1 VPVQGLHISKAEFC
15 ATCHMLYT
23 PVVDAQGEVVGEFPE
38 QMVYPEWKASS
49 VSAKETCQTCHM
61 PVAKGN
67 VRLSSTGGPL
77 RGPFNRH
84 EFVGG
89 NAYMLGLLGT
99 FGQGLGL
106 TASGMQMEASRQRTV
121 DYLQAATGSIAVQQ
135 AALQGTSL
143 IADIASSNS
152 AGHKF
157 PTSYPSRRAWI
168 HLVVTDAEGKVVFE
182 SGAFDER
189 GAIAGNDNDLDPAR
203 FEPHYTEITAPD
215 QVQIYEAIIYNTEGQ
230 VTTTLLRAASLVKDN
245 RLLPA
250 GFDKASASADI
261 AVRGEAAKDADFS
274 AGGDVVRYVTDLGQ
288 AQGPFTLTAEL
299 LYQSIG
305 FRWAENLRAFQG
317 QEIADFLRY
326 VEAYPDIPVVIG
338 SAAVEVK

>member
-1 VPVQGLHISKAEFC
+1 MAYL
-15 ATCHMLYT
+15 
-23 PVVDAQGEVVGEFPE
+23 
-38 QMVYPEWKASS
+38 EWKASS
-49 VSAKETCQTCHM
+49 VAATQTCQTCHM
-61 PVAKGN
+61 PVAQGN

-99 FGQGLGL
+99 FGQELGL
-106 TASGMQMEASRQRTV
+106 TASSAQMEASRQRTV
-121 DYLQAATGSIAVQQ
+121 DYLQTKTGSIAVEQ
-135 AALQGTSL
+135 AALEATTL
-143 IADIASSNS
+143 TADVSVRNT

-168 HLVVTDAEGKVVFE
+168 HLVVTDGAGKVVFE
-182 SGAFDER
+182 SGAFDTR
-189 GAIAGNDNDLDPAR
+189 GMILENDNDLDPAR
-203 FEPHYTEITAPD
+203 FEPHYSEIRSAD
-215 QVQIYEAIIYNTEGQ
+215 EVQIYEAIIHNTDSL

-250 GFDKASASADI
+250 GFDKAGASEDI
-261 AVRGEAAKDADFS
+261 TVRGEAAGDADFL
-274 AGGDVVRYVTDLGQ
+274 AGGDVVRYVIDLGG
-288 AQGPFTLTAEL
+288 ASRPYTVSAEL

-317 QEIADFLRY
+317 TEIADFLRY
-326 VEAYPDIPVVIG
+326 VEGYSNVPVVIA
-338 SAAVEVK
+338 SAETVVK